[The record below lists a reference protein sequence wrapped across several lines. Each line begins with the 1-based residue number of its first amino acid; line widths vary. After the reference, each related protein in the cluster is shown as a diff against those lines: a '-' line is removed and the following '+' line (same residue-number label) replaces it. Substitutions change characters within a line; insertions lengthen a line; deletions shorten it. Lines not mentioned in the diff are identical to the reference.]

1 MIINTVYQCAVSCFP
16 PQTRQCRPSP
26 CRASAMRLSKEI
38 ITGATKDLARCA
50 VHAQF
55 ADLLVALKKNKT
67 KGTNHSEIPWL

>member
-1 MIINTVYQCAVSCFP
+1 
-16 PQTRQCRPSP
+16 
-26 CRASAMRLSKEI
+26 MRLSKEI
-38 ITGATKDLARCA
+38 ITGATKDLARGA